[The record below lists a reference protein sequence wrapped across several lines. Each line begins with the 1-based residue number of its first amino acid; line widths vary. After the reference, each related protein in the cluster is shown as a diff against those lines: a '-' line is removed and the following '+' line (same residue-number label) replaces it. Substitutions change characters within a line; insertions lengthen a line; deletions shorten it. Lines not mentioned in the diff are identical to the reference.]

1 MTLLRQFFYSV
12 IISLTAWVNVS
23 FAEPLLNGL
32 SLHQELG
39 QDIFVGAL
47 YSESLSNNADTLL
60 NSTQPMRL
68 ELKIVVAEGMS
79 ARQFSRL
86 WIEGMAVNQRADVL
100 TAQAENVVFFDKLFN
115 GRLAQNDHI
124 VIRNTPNQGV
134 SVEVNTH
141 QLGVIKD
148 AKFFNILL
156 STWIG
161 RVPLSSGF
169 RDGLLKMGDVDG
181 SLRARFDSLQPSAA
195 RKQIIASWLQSASSS
210 VAAIS
215 SSSKAAISSSSRAQ
229 ASSAPVIAA
238 PIPAPM
244 PLPIEAPKLEL
255 PVIAASSSS
264 AAVEAVEP
272 EEDEGPALTTQS
284 LLARQFYI
292 SDVLQK
298 VNEKVRYPSRAF
310 ERNQEGFIRVQVV
323 LDRAGNVLSTSFIE
337 ESRYPL
343 LNREA
348 NDAISRAAPFPPA
361 PDAILGNRIEV
372 SIPLRFV
379 IPR

>member
-1 MTLLRQFFYSV
+1 MNSLRRFLYSV
-12 IISLTAWVNVS
+12 IITFATWINVS
-23 FAEPLLNGL
+23 SAEPLLNGL
-32 SLHQELG
+32 SVHQELG

-60 NSTQPMRL
+60 GSSQPMRL
-68 ELKIVVAEGMS
+68 ELKILAAEGLS

-124 VIRNTPNQGV
+124 VIRNTPSQGV
-134 SVEVNTH
+134 IIEVNTH
-141 QLGVIKD
+141 ELGMVKD
-148 AKFFNILL
+148 PKFFNILL

-169 RDGLLKMGDVDG
+169 RDGLLKMGDVDS
-181 SLRARFDSLQPSAA
+181 SLRSRFEAIQPSAA
-195 RKQIIASWLQSASSS
+195 RKQAIANWLQHASSS
-210 VAAIS
+210 VAAV
-215 SSSKAAISSSSRAQ
+215 SSSKPASSSSRAQ
-229 ASSAPVIAA
+229 ASSAPAIVTPTPAPK
-238 PIPAPM
+238 PIP
-244 PLPIEAPKLEL
+244 IETPKLEL

-264 AAVEAVEP
+264 APVEEVEEV
-272 EEDEGPALTTQS
+272 EEDEGPVLTTQT

-298 VNEKVRYPSRAF
+298 VNAKVRYPSRAF
-310 ERNQEGFIRVQVV
+310 ERKQEGFIRVQAVI
-323 LDRAGNVLSTSFIE
+323 DRSGNVISTSFLE
-337 ESRYPL
+337 TSRFPL

-348 NDAISRAAPFPPA
+348 SEAIFRAEPFPPI
-361 PDAILGNRIEV
+361 PEAISGDRIEV